1 MSVTQNL
8 KRQEVNLDFNLKPRQ
23 KRFVKEFVKTG
34 NGYQSAIKAGYS
46 DKTAKNSRANIL
58 TAETVKLAILK
69 EVKDYQLMT
78 QEETLQFVES
88 KFLSLASSAR
98 KEDVQMNSAEK
109 LAKLKGLMTDNINI
123 NAVIEAKTAS
133 VVAILQEIGINPV

>member
-133 VVAILQEIGINPV
+133 VVAIL